1 MIHPICISQ
10 FHYNTTL
17 SLTHRYINLLL
28 NESSLVWP
36 TLPKQTT
43 HKSQRPPQGVTACLE
58 REIHYLPDD
67 VYKQPLFHDVHQ
79 DPLKP
84 REPHGRA
91 LRVSYGGGTVPGLTL
106 TFRYAGGVCLLAT
119 TGVFRCTCHHMPPGN
134 VAPTQQLW
142 KSSCLLKCS
151 RRTADERQRGRPKMI
166 AAICY
171 WMIQPPIRSSMP
183 QMLSGFPE
191 SACSPGAIH
200 NSRLSGPSCDED
212 SIGFFLFNLPA
223 FVNSCWQAEMEL

>member
-43 HKSQRPPQGVTACLE
+43 HKSQRPPQEMRERYITFLMMCTNSPYSTTYIRILWSPVSRTAELWGS
-58 REIHYLPDD
+58 H
-67 VYKQPLFHDVHQ
+67 V
-79 DPLKP
+79 
-84 REPHGRA
+84 
-91 LRVSYGGGTVPGLTL
+91 GGTVPGLTL

-191 SACSPGAIH
+191 SACSPSAIH